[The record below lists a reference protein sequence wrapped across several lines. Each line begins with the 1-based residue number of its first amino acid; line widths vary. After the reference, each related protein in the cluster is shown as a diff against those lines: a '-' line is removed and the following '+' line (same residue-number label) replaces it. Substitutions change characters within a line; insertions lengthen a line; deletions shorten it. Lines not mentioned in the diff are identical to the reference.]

1 VSQFQFEEALGPRTR
16 FDLNFH
22 VGDIPVRVH
31 PFFWLSVVLLG
42 LPRPDEGGVA
52 WSYLP
57 IWIGLVFVSVLIH
70 ELGHVLVG
78 RHFGRRGH
86 ILLTG
91 FCGLAIGS
99 SDLPERW
106 QRNAVSLAGPAAGF
120 LFAAVAAGLFWLK
133 YPAVTLRLLGRMFGV
148 DVQLEAGTE
157 WPNDY
162 VLFAMSNLLFI
173 NIFWGLV
180 NLLPVWPLDG
190 GQISREICQHYQ
202 GREGLR
208 LSLMISFGT
217 ALGFSVLSLIG
228 FIRKQ
233 PLIPYVPLESLFG
246 VLFFG
251 LLAFQSW
258 QLLRFI
264 RMAGLDWEQEE
275 EPRQPWER
283 DPDWWK
289 QE

>member
-1 VSQFQFEEALGPRTR
+1 
-16 FDLNFH
+16 
-22 VGDIPVRVH
+22 
-31 PFFWLSVVLLG
+31 
-42 LPRPDEGGVA
+42 
-52 WSYLP
+52 
-57 IWIGLVFVSVLIH
+57 
-70 ELGHVLVG
+70 
-78 RHFGRRGH
+78 
-86 ILLTG
+86 
-91 FCGLAIGS
+91 
-99 SDLPERW
+99 
-106 QRNAVSLAGPAAGF
+106 
-120 LFAAVAAGLFWLK
+120 
-133 YPAVTLRLLGRMFGV
+133 
-148 DVQLEAGTE
+148 
-157 WPNDY
+157 
-162 VLFAMSNLLFI
+162 
-173 NIFWGLV
+173 
-180 NLLPVWPLDG
+180 
-190 GQISREICQHYQ
+190 
-202 GREGLR
+202 
-208 LSLMISFGT
+208 MISFGT